1 MVLLKTVPRI
11 QKMIGSFRVSS
22 TISSNT
28 LNVTWYEFEMDF
40 NAILVIVGSVLGG
53 LVIVVIVAYIIGRR
67 KHSNDYESANWKSN
81 G

>member
-1 MVLLKTVPRI
+1 MSRDELK
-11 QKMIGSFRVSS
+11 
-22 TISSNT
+22 
-28 LNVTWYEFEMDF
+28 MDF
-40 NAILVIVGSVLGG
+40 NTILVIVGSVLGG